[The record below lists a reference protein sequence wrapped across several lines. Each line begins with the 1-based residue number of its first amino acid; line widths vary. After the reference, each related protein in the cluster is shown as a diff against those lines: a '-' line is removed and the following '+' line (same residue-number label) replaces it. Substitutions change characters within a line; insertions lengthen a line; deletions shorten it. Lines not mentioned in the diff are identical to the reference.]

1 MFCHHQM
8 EENDKSLITP
18 SVVCACTLSL
28 SDADVEDNLESETS
42 RLQTVSG
49 NYRRS
54 NLPAKAH
61 GTSNDRSSGSNL
73 SHRDRY
79 DSEGE
84 ASPSNLPIKTSTVK
98 ENHILPSDLSQ
109 SGESQ
114 PASLDSMGSG
124 IKEEETREIEKLANG
139 ISNLELDNMVSERTQ
154 GAGPRLVKSES
165 NHVDHAGRGEGTPA
179 PAPALSVNHCDS
191 RAAGSA
197 SMVIGETRQ
206 CPEDSAVDSPQRE
219 GEAGRDS
226 VVVEGG
232 DGAVGLEKD
241 LEEKLTLA
249 GDSSVVAGGGGGGS
263 GPLPNADKKT
273 SLLNHVAGKTAKELR
288 RDARYR
294 SKTTLAPRYQP
305 SSKECSVMS
314 CLHQFTAAELLT
326 GSNKVS
332 CKWCTK
338 QRPKNAAPHK
348 GTPFPFHPFCQV
360 THTAVVSLSCVSTHP
375 LIRHVHFNPA
385 HVGLFH
391 APCWQL

>member
-1 MFCHHQM
+1 MFCHHQIF
-8 EENDKSLITP
+8 KKRHKPVITP
-18 SVVCACTLSL
+18 RIVCVCTLSL
-28 SDADVEDNLESETS
+28 LDADVEDNLESETS
-42 RLQTVSG
+42 RLQTVAG
-49 NYRRS
+49 NYRSS

-61 GTSNDRSSGSNL
+61 GASNDRSSGSNL
-73 SHRDRY
+73 NHRDRR

-98 ENHILPSDLSQ
+98 ENHILPFDFSQ

-114 PASLDSMGSG
+114 PASLDSVGSG
-124 IKEEETREIEKLANG
+124 IKEEEFREIEKLANG
-139 ISNLELDNMVSERTQ
+139 ISNLELDNTASERTR
-154 GAGPRLVKSES
+154 GVGPRPAKSES
-165 NHVDHAGRGEGTPA
+165 NHADHAGRGEGAPA
-179 PAPALSVNHCDS
+179 PAPLINHCDS
-191 RAAGSA
+191 RAPGHASA
-197 SMVIGETRQ
+197 VVGEMRQ
-206 CPEDSAVDSPQRE
+206 CPEDSAVDPPQRE

-232 DGAVGLEKD
+232 DGATGLEKD

-249 GDSSVVAGGGGGGS
+249 ADSSVVAGGGGGV

-273 SLLNHVAGKTAKELR
+273 SLLNHVAGKTAKEFR

-332 CKWCTK
+332 CKWCSK

-348 GTPFPFHPFCQV
+348 GIPFPFHPFC
-360 THTAVVSLSCVSTHP
+360 
-375 LIRHVHFNPA
+375 
-385 HVGLFH
+385 
-391 APCWQL
+391 

>member
-1 MFCHHQM
+1 M

-79 DSEGE
+79 DS
-84 ASPSNLPIKTSTVK
+84 
-98 ENHILPSDLSQ
+98 
-109 SGESQ
+109 
-114 PASLDSMGSG
+114 
-124 IKEEETREIEKLANG
+124 
-139 ISNLELDNMVSERTQ
+139 
-154 GAGPRLVKSES
+154 
-165 NHVDHAGRGEGTPA
+165 
-179 PAPALSVNHCDS
+179 
-191 RAAGSA
+191 
-197 SMVIGETRQ
+197 
-206 CPEDSAVDSPQRE
+206 E

-348 GTPFPFHPFCQV
+348 GIPFPFHPFCQV
-360 THTAVVSLSCVSTHP
+360 AHTAVVSQSCVYTSTHQARA
-375 LIRHVHFNPA
+375 L
-385 HVGLFH
+385 
-391 APCWQL
+391 